1 MQYNVHISSKLS
13 QTVLRF
19 IENSGEEITS
29 LLESIEVPEE
39 FLRDPSYWIKAEE
52 LEQFLTEVLK
62 RPWGLPNSQ
71 IIPVIAQSCVES
83 RSWGVLDSVMR
94 MMTSPAEV
102 FSQPERFLSYFVAPA
117 PPVGNQ
123 VRSESGIAFD
133 LPISSDQYPLVT
145 KFMAASF
152 EAIPVFM
159 GRPAAHCQWDGMR
172 LSLDWTVPQQEIF
185 ETDSVGRQLSPELA
199 RDLLQNLRPAIA
211 AQNLEAT
218 VMVRP
223 KTEKLPLM
231 TEDLINMEPANL
243 VPANFAL
250 SMARPEFTEGTGS
263 RQDYDRLRH
272 HIARLSDYMIRAQ
285 QIITLMATSKKISPD
300 VREAMRR
307 VDWPIVQ
314 EQFPATVEECYQI
327 FRQNRSLPAHPP
339 SNVPSHVPPAIPQ
352 EDRHV

>member
-1 MQYNVHISSKLS
+1 VHISSKLS
-13 QTVLRF
+13 QTILRY

-39 FLRDPSYWIKAEE
+39 FLRDPSYWIKADE

-62 RPWGLPNSQ
+62 RPWGVPSSQ
-71 IIPVIAQSCVES
+71 ILTTMAQSCVES

-94 MMTSPAEV
+94 MMSSPAEV

-117 PPVGNQ
+117 PPVDNQ

-133 LPISSDQYPLVT
+133 LPISSEQYPLVT

-159 GRPAAHCQWDGMR
+159 GRPAAHCEWEGIR
-172 LSLDWTVPQQEIF
+172 LSLNWDVPQREIF
-185 ETDSVGRQLSPELA
+185 ETEAVGRQLSPEVA
-199 RDLLQNLRPAIA
+199 RELLQNLRPAIA
-211 AQNLEAT
+211 AQNLEAS
-218 VMVRP
+218 VMARTKP
-223 KTEKLPLM
+223 EKLPLLPVLERAPLASVIPIAAQRAM
-231 TEDLINMEPANL
+231 DPMEVEA
-243 VPANFAL
+243 
-250 SMARPEFTEGTGS
+250 S

-285 QIITLMATSKKISPD
+285 QIITLMATAKKISPEL
-300 VREAMRR
+300 REAMRR
-307 VDWPIVQ
+307 VDWPTVQ

-327 FRQNRSLPAHPP
+327 FRQNRSLPAPK
-339 SNVPSHVPPAIPQ
+339 PQ
-352 EDRHV
+352 EERHV